1 MATFEIH
8 CEHCRSHYLLPVEMR
23 ESIRG
28 SILTCVVCMREWTP
42 LPADQR
48 GVLAAISAAWRPPSA
63 IALHPYLQSN
73 PYATP
78 GAPGTPVAR
87 STTQSLRPP
96 PASVAARLHVVATGP
111 GLELNAAFELGGKS
125 FLIGRHGAHLDLPQA
140 SGIPDWAIRVRAA
153 AEGFLFEGVHDFHIP
168 LGPISV
174 ASGRIEA
181 GKQLDIVLGPYRV
194 MLAPTEY
201 PGSPIADLEGTPA
214 AAPAVSAPAPRPAP
228 APAAPGGGDVN
239 STVRGLSTFGFDTR
253 GYSNPLES
261 IDVGFLGVDPPV
273 AGETFWLK
281 KSPTL
286 IGRTSGDILIA
297 DSRVSG
303 KHAQIDV
310 LGVDQYAIKDLAS
323 TNGTT
328 VNDRPASTTRLKDG
342 DVIGLGGVRLRF
354 VARAK
359 KKPG

>member
-1 MATFEIH
+1 MATFDIH

-48 GVLAAISAAWRPPSA
+48 GVLSDIGSAWRPA
-63 IALHPYLQSN
+63 AGIALHPYLQSN

-87 STTQSLRPP
+87 STTQALRPP
-96 PASVAARLHVVATGP
+96 PASVASRLHVLAAGP
-111 GLELNAAFELGGKS
+111 GLELNAVFELGGKG
-125 FLIGRHGAHLDLPQA
+125 FLIGRRGAHLDLPQA
-140 SGIPDWAIRVRAA
+140 SGIPDWAIRIRGAA
-153 AEGFLFEGVHDFHIP
+153 GGFQFEGIEDFHIP

-174 ASGRIEA
+174 AAGRIEA
-181 GKQLDIVLGPYRV
+181 GKQLDLVLGPYRV
-194 MLAPTEY
+194 TLAPTEY
-201 PGSPIADLEGTPA
+201 PGSPIADLETAP
-214 AAPAVSAPAPRPAP
+214 AAPAPAPSPRPAP
-228 APAAPGGGDVN
+228 AAAAPAGDVN
-239 STVRGLSTFGFDTR
+239 ATYRGISTFGFDTR
-253 GYSNPLES
+253 GYSNPLENV
-261 IDVGFLGVDPPV
+261 DVGFLGLDPPV
-273 AGETFWLK
+273 AGETFWVK

-286 IGRTSGDILIA
+286 LGRTTGDILIT

-310 LGVDQYAIKDLAS
+310 LGIDQYAIKDLAS

-359 KKPG
+359 KKG

>member
-1 MATFEIH
+1 MATFEIR
-8 CEHCRSHYLLPVEMR
+8 CEHCGSQYQLPVEMR
-23 ESIRG
+23 DALRG
-28 SILTCVVCMREWTP
+28 SIQTCVVCMREWTP

-48 GVLAAISAAWRPPSA
+48 GVLSDISPAWRPPSA

-73 PYATP
+73 PYAAP
-78 GAPGTPVAR
+78 GAPSAR
-87 STTQSLRPP
+87 STTQMIRPA
-96 PASVAARLHVVATGP
+96 PASAAHRLHVVAIGP
-111 GLELNAAFELGGKS
+111 GLELNAAFELGAKS
-125 FLIGRHGAHLDLPQA
+125 FLIGRRGAHLDLPQA
-140 SGIPDWAIRVRAA
+140 SGIPDWAIRIRSAPG
-153 AEGFLFEGVHDFHIP
+153 GFQFEGIHDFHIP

-181 GKQLDIVLGPYRV
+181 GKQLDLVLGPYRV

-201 PGSPIADLEGTPA
+201 PGSPIADLEGAPA
-214 AAPAVSAPAPRPAP
+214 AAPAPPAPPRPAP
-228 APAAPGGGDVN
+228 PPAPAGGGDVN

-253 GYSNPLES
+253 SYSNPLETV
-261 IDVGFLGVDPPV
+261 DVGFLGLDPPV
-273 AGETFWLK
+273 AGETFWIR

-286 IGRTSGDILIA
+286 LGRTTGDILIA

-310 LGVDQYAIKDLAS
+310 LGIDQYAIKDLAS

-359 KKPG
+359 KKG